1 MNTKFLVE
9 NIMQAMMMMMIRILY
24 GGNDDRNIIQTM
36 MMMMMIKIFWD
47 EHFIMN
53 EESDFAKRLDL
64 NARKK

>member
-1 MNTKFLVE
+1 
-9 NIMQAMMMMMIRILY
+9 MQAMMMMMIRILY
-24 GGNDDRNIIQTM
+24 GGNDDRNIIQT
-36 MMMMMIKIFWD
+36 MMIKIFWD

>member
-36 MMMMMIKIFWD
+36 MIKIFWD